1 MLRGSGGGD
10 PEGLRLFLDRET
22 PASSRGRLTLRSARV
37 LRAVDMSVLSLSN
50 GLSGVPLANVP
61 IARLEATVPFTETAY
76 KDCKWQNDHNI

>member
-1 MLRGSGGGD
+1 MFRGSGGGD

-50 GLSGVPLANVP
+50 GLSGCPSRMYLSP
-61 IARLEATVPFTETAY
+61 GQKQQYL
-76 KDCKWQNDHNI
+76 